1 MATSPTS
8 TRTPATS
15 RARDVAWRGPDPV
28 RTEAAHVVLGPDRM
42 AARGTSA
49 VAGHALDWVLT
60 TGPGWVTRR
69 LSVRARGDG
78 WARRLDLVRSDA
90 GTWSAS
96 RRDATDGDGEGH
108 GEGHALD
115 VTGLDA
121 ALDCD
126 LALCPVTN
134 TMPVLRHDLVAAARR
149 GGGPAV
155 DLVMAW
161 VDVPDLTLH
170 VSPQTYT
177 ALGPADGG
185 GALVGFTSGTFAATL
200 DLDADGLVRHYPG
213 LATRL
218 AG

>member
-1 MATSPTS
+1 MATRPSPTS
-8 TRTPATS
+8 TPAT
-15 RARDVAWRGPDPV
+15 APVRDLAWRGLEPV
-28 RTEAAHVVLGPDRM
+28 RTEAAHVVLRPDRL
-42 AARGTSA
+42 AARGTST

-90 GTWSAS
+90 GTWSAT
-96 RRDATDGDGEGH
+96 RHEATEGDGDGPDEH
-108 GEGHALD
+108 HALD
-115 VTGLDA
+115 VAGLDG

-134 TMPVLRHDLVAAARR
+134 TMPVLRHGLVTTARR

-170 VSPQTYT
+170 VSPQTY
-177 ALGPADGG
+177 APLGPADGG
-185 GALVGFTSGTFAATL
+185 GVFVGFTSESFAATL